1 MARPRQAQKRP
12 YKGPERIRRNLLQ
25 PLERSAHFREE
36 VCEVLQRRPDVV
48 SFLLMLT
55 LSVGLAG
62 LSHVAGF
69 SAVAATLV
77 GAATATVGWWASAT
91 EP

>member
-1 MARPRQAQKRP
+1 M
-12 YKGPERIRRNLLQ
+12 
-25 PLERSAHFREE
+25 
-36 VCEVLQRRPDVV
+36 VCEMLRQRPDVA

-55 LSVGLAG
+55 LSAGLAG
-62 LSHVAGF
+62 LTHVAGF

-77 GAATATVGWWASAT
+77 GAATATVGWWAAAS

>member
-1 MARPRQAQKRP
+1 
-12 YKGPERIRRNLLQ
+12 
-25 PLERSAHFREE
+25 
-36 VCEVLQRRPDVV
+36 VCEVLQQRPDVV

-55 LSVGLAG
+55 LSAGLAG
-62 LSHVAGF
+62 LSHIAGF
-69 SAVAATLV
+69 STVAATLV

>member
-1 MARPRQAQKRP
+1 M
-12 YKGPERIRRNLLQ
+12 LQ
-25 PLERSAHFREE
+25 
-36 VCEVLQRRPDVV
+36 QRPDVA

-55 LSVGLAG
+55 LSAGLAG

>member
-1 MARPRQAQKRP
+1 
-12 YKGPERIRRNLLQ
+12 
-25 PLERSAHFREE
+25 
-36 VCEVLQRRPDVV
+36 VCEVLQQRPDVA

-55 LSVGLAG
+55 LSAGVAG

-69 SAVAATLV
+69 SALAAILV